1 MTDWMDDEYGRLFRT
16 DGDRLWRAVY
26 AFSHDTEIASDAV
39 AEAFAQCI
47 GRGDRVNEPQRWIWR
62 SAFKIA
68 AGELDARRRWAELKH
83 DPSYEM
89 PEDGGEVV
97 VALRALS
104 PSQRAAVILTD
115 YAGYDAKAV
124 GEMLEC
130 SPATAR
136 VHLSRGRRRLR
147 NLLEDRD
154 G

>member
-16 DGDRLWRAVY
+16 EGDRLWRAVY

-47 GRGDRVNEPQRWIWR
+47 GRGDKVQKPQRWIWR
-62 SAFKIA
+62 AAFKIA
-68 AGELDARRRWAELKH
+68 AGELEARSRWAELKG
-83 DPSYEM
+83 DPPVEM

-97 VALRALS
+97 LTLRALS
-104 PSQRAAVILTD
+104 PHQRAAVILTD

-124 GEMLEC
+124 GEMLDC

-147 NLLEDRD
+147 SLLEDEN